1 MDEPAPQLSP
11 VTEPNFGMRLALTV
25 IVRTRDGKIKHSE
38 KLDQ

>member
-1 MDEPAPQLSP
+1 
-11 VTEPNFGMRLALTV
+11 MRLALTV